1 MLVDS
6 YLINKILSNIKNNT
20 SYENAAKSTLNVYID
35 EIGVV
40 LVSIIIS
47 VILTFMR
54 DVNIYSLGMTL
65 FYGII
70 SVAISNL
77 LILRTALLARFEK

>member
-1 MLVDS
+1 MMVDG
-6 YLINKILSNIKNNT
+6 YLINKILNNIKNNT
-20 SYENAAKSTLNVYID
+20 SYENVAKSTLNVYID
-35 EIGVV
+35 EIGII

-70 SVAISNL
+70 SVGISNL
-77 LILRTALLARFEK
+77 LVLRTMLLAKFEK